1 MKPPVHD
8 FIGSPLASTPSESW
22 PLGADAGRTERPFWG
37 LSSVV
42 HSRTGPRLPQR
53 AGRRT
58 RLCPAFEP
66 RPALSPTSS
75 GPPPVRLRPAPRWH
89 GRPAGPRARCCHSG
103 HPVLSC
109 CCTPCPQLATA
120 SCLSRATSG
129 LVSAGAPSLL
139 GGCRWIPTP
148 NSRSLELYILQSLR
162 KTQRTGDPSIYPSV
176 TLCCSGSPCDG
187 TTSSSKCISE
197 KFSNETVVSQT

>member
-1 MKPPVHD
+1 M
-8 FIGSPLASTPSESW
+8 ASSALHSHPRHPS
-22 PLGADAGRTERPFWG
+22 R
-37 LSSVV
+37 
-42 HSRTGPRLPQR
+42 GPRGPTQDGRSGPSGAFPRSSILAPGRASRSGLDAAHASVQRLSRAQRCRPPQ
-53 AGRRT
+53 
-58 RLCPAFEP
+58 
-66 RPALSPTSS
+66 TSS

-176 TLCCSGSPCDG
+176 TLCCSGSPCDW